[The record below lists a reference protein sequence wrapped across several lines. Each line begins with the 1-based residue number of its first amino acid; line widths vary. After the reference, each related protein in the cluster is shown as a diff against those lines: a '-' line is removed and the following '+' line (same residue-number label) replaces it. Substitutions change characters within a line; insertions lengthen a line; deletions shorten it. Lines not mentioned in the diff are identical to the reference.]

1 MVTSIVPAGQAEAV
15 GGETLTQRWA
25 SAREALGLANDGIR
39 LAPGVRRRLVVLAEE
54 RLDFVGWKCVEEGTI
69 PARSVRVAERE
80 FRRFMALVVLGYSPL
95 GMLGRVVDE
104 FWHQFI
110 IFTREYAAFCTR
122 VFGFFVHHQPD
133 TPVSRVPGES
143 GVTFVESYRRHFGEL
158 PPIWFE
164 RMPEVVRKFYS
175 QPTLIGDAPRWAS
188 AWVSDPASI
197 ERSEKPLP
205 RAIRKHRVRR

>member
-1 MVTSIVPAGQAEAV
+1 VA
-15 GGETLTQRWA
+15 
-25 SAREALGLANDGIR
+25 
-39 LAPGVRRRLVVLAEE
+39 LAEE
-54 RLDFVGWKCVEEGTI
+54 RLEYVGWKCIEEGTI
-69 PARSVRVAERE
+69 PARSVLTAERE

-110 IFTREYAAFCTR
+110 LFTREYETFCRR

-164 RMPEVVRKFYS
+164 RMPEVVKQFYS

-188 AWVSDPASI
+188 AWVADPASI
-197 ERSEKPLP
+197 ERSESALP
-205 RAIRKHRVRR
+205 RAVRKRSVRR